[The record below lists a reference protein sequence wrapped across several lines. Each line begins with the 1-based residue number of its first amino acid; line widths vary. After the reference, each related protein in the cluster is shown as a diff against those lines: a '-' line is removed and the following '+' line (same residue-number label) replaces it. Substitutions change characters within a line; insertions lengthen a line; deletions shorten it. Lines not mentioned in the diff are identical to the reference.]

1 MNSHPITLSAA
12 GALALAAAL
21 LAGVCVLFWVAIPSP
36 LLSRQ
41 TTIAE
46 MRREIVTLEKQR
58 SRLGELDRWTTAR
71 EEALTLRSD
80 FLLKKGGASSS
91 ALIQGLMR
99 KAANDSGLSVV
110 SAQDYAPGDPGALPA
125 GVRMNVSGDL
135 NAVTVFLMDLSETKP
150 RLFVE
155 DVVIRPQ
162 AGEGGGAEFSV
173 TVTAVAFYWSEEAM

>member
-1 MNSHPITLSAA
+1 MKSHPITLSAA
-12 GALALAAAL
+12 GALTLAAAS
-21 LAGVCVLFWVAIPSP
+21 LASLCGLFWIAIPSP

-41 TTIAE
+41 ARIEE

-71 EEALTLRSD
+71 EQALTLRSD
-80 FLLKKGGASSS
+80 FLLKKGDASSS

-99 KAANDSGLSVV
+99 EAANESGLSVV
-110 SAQDYAPGDPGALPA
+110 SAQDYAPADSGSLAA

-135 NAVTVFLMDLSETKP
+135 NAVTEFLMDLSEAKP

-155 DVVIRPQ
+155 DLVIRPQ
-162 AGEGGGAEFSV
+162 SGAGAAAEFSV
-173 TVTAVAFYWSEEAM
+173 TVTAVAFYWAGEA